1 MSASKDLERVARSML
16 AQKIE
21 VEYVRHYL
29 IETYQI
35 DNKMVDHIFER
46 IGYAPKQVKGAKP
59 PAKEGG
65 VKRQTFY

>member
-1 MSASKDLERVARSML
+1 MTASKDLERVARSML

-21 VEYVRHYL
+21 VEYIRHYL
-29 IETYQI
+29 IEAYQI

-46 IGYAPKQVKGAKP
+46 IGYAPKLAKGAKP
-59 PAKEGG
+59 PPKEGG